1 MNAWLAVCAA
11 LLAGSLLYGS
21 AEGQAFVDRD
31 FIVGVKILDGYFG
44 TISEKIEVNPGDENV
59 PFTVVLANV
68 GSEDITGIKGRL
80 GLPLGFT
87 ATDGS
92 GTKIEADSESNARAG
107 DLFHLTFFVSLNEDI
122 ELKQYP
128 GSIDLEYSRILESGK
143 RLAAFDFNFRVTGS
157 GIVNVQAQ
165 EPFLTSLRIN
175 NVTIQITNDGT
186 APISGTEIQM
196 LNAQTAMTQSASST
210 NVERVLITDT
220 HWDVGHI
227 EPGSSQT
234 VQGTVYIPDSV
245 KSETLRLPLEITYY
259 NAQGDLQTLS
269 RIVDYYVR
277 GLIDVQ
283 IYDVGVLDFS
293 GGYTIIGE
301 IINEGNEDALFGF
314 VTVKPLGDS
323 RIMEATQFIDEIEID
338 SPVPFNVPMEFDGE
352 PQYGDHDIKVT
363 VRYKDSVREEH
374 FVTADATI
382 TIPEPVVE
390 EEYEFDMSQL
400 VAVPVVA
407 AVAIGIAAYAVKR
420 RRSSDSE

>member
-1 MNAWLAVCAA
+1 MEPN
-11 LLAGSLLYGS
+11 
-21 AEGQAFVDRD
+21 
-31 FIVGVKILDGYFG
+31 FIIDVKVLDGYFG

-68 GSEDITGIKGRL
+68 GSQDITGIKGVL
-80 GLPLGFT
+80 GMPLEFS

-92 GTKIEADSESNARAG
+92 GTRIQADSESNAMAG
-107 DLFHLTFFVSLNEDI
+107 DLFHLTFFVNIGENA

-143 RLAAFDFNFRVTGS
+143 RLSAFDFNFRVTGS
-157 GIVNVQAQ
+157 GIVNVQPQ
-165 EPFLTSLRIN
+165 EPFLTSLQIN

-186 APISGTEIQM
+186 APISGTKAQM
-196 LNAQTAMTQSASST
+196 LNAQTAMSQSST

-227 EPGSSQT
+227 DPGSSQT

-259 NAQGDLQTLS
+259 NTQGDLQTLS

-277 GLIDVQ
+277 GLIDVR
-283 IYDVGVLDFS
+283 IYDIGVLDFS

-314 VTVKPLGDS
+314 VTVEPLGDS
-323 RIMEATQFIDEIEID
+323 NIKKATQFIDEIEID
-338 SPVPFNVPMEFDGE
+338 SPVPFNVPIEFDGE

-374 FVTADATI
+374 FVTTDATI

-390 EEYEFDMSQL
+390 EEYEFDMEQF
-400 VAVPVVA
+400 VIVPIVA
-407 AVAIGIAAYAVKR
+407 AVVIGIAVYAIRR